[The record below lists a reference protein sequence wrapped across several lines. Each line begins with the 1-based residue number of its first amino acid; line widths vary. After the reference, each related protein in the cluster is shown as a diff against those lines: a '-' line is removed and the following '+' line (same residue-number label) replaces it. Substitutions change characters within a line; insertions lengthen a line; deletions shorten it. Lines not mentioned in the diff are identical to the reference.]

1 MKNNKTCILL
11 KGVNRMISQKANNKL
26 FSLLAK
32 LQLDKVEA
40 LAVIIAASNVLIV
53 DITKKGELVIKRLT
67 NIV

>member
-1 MKNNKTCILL
+1 
-11 KGVNRMISQKANNKL
+11 MISQKANNKL